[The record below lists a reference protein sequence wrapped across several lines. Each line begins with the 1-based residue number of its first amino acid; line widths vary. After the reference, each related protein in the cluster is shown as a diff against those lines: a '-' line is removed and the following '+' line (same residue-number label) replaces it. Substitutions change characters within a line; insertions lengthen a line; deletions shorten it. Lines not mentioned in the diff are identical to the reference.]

1 MNKKEKALDV
11 FSGNFNCS
19 QAVLSPFAEELG
31 IEKEIYLKVATA
43 FGGGMRKGE
52 VCGAVTGALM
62 GLGLNYGH
70 YENDN
75 LVSKDKAYALT
86 KEFMKSFEEKNG
98 SVICKNLL
106 GYDLSNEEELKII
119 KEKGLFKSVCP
130 KAIESAVE
138 ILEEILK
145 REKDENNN

>member
-1 MNKKEKALDV
+1 MNKKEKALEV

-31 IEKEIYLKVATA
+31 IEKEIYLKIATS

-62 GLGLNYGH
+62 GLSLNYGH
-70 YENDN
+70 YENDD
-75 LVSKDKAYALT
+75 LDSKDKAYALT
-86 KEFMKSFEEKNG
+86 KEFMKNFEEKNG

-106 GYDLSNEEELKII
+106 GYDLSIEEDLKVI
-119 KEKGLFKSVCP
+119 KENGLFKGVCP

-145 REKDENNN
+145 KERDGKV